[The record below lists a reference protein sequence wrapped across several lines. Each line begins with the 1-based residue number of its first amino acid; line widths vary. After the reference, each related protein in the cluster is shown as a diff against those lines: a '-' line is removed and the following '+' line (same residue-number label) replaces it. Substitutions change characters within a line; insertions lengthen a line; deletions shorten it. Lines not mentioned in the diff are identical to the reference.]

1 MPRLGNSAAGLTA
14 LLPSRVRALI
24 PLLRAAREIFP
35 NLSLD
40 GDECWLKFSPMPTAL
55 WCRLSPIVIG
65 RGNGLKLDC
74 SNVRSG
80 CQTVWIC

>member
-1 MPRLGNSAAGLTA
+1 
-14 LLPSRVRALI
+14 
-24 PLLRAAREIFP
+24 
-35 NLSLD
+35 
-40 GDECWLKFSPMPTAL
+40 LKFSPMPTAL